1 VGLRLLQH
9 RLLRSLYVIHRQ
21 WLTETREWL
30 APALSPEA
38 DFWDVWSVVRHI
50 NDQFD
55 RQYRR
60 QQAFVKAILPVLS
73 PADALVLHVKAAQL
87 EGARRNLDRL
97 GRLQGTSKIAAAVCS
112 EFLELLDAWFGELQW
127 LTRRLTKAELPLPA
141 HKALA
146 QLKAAGAIRAG
157 LQSGPLE
164 RQHGSGSALRVAA
177 LHCAAT

>member
-1 VGLRLLQH
+1 MADRDQGVA
-9 RLLRSLYVIHRQ
+9 RSSAIAR
-21 WLTETREWL
+21 
-30 APALSPEA
+30 S